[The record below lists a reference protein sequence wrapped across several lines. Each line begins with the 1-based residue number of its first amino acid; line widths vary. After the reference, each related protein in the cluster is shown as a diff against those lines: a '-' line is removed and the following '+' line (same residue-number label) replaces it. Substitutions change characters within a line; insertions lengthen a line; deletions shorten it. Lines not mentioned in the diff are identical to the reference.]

1 MTENSAFPAYIHQNA
16 KGSIKKPKY
25 LLMLREAIAFNLC
38 LLMSCAVPPTAS
50 DVLLA
55 ESIRWYTGENGQV
68 DHVLARDLLEQSVT
82 EGDSLSVMWLARVY
96 ISGRMT
102 FPQDQDRAQKLADSV
117 ADEIEALAH
126 EGNAEAMFLL
136 GTAYAEGLGRTRD
149 EFAGAR
155 WYRAAAEKGHTLAQP
170 NLGNVYF
177 EGIGVQQSDQLAVL
191 WWTLVAKCGD
201 AMPQVR
207 LAEMYEQGRGVSKD
221 ISTALCWY
229 RKAAQRND
237 KNAAAALRRLQ
248 KENQCWFKGNV
259 KTQV

>member
-1 MTENSAFPAYIHQNA
+1 MSAAINRNPGA
-16 KGSIKKPKY
+16 SVKKTKSLP
-25 LLMLREAIAFNLC
+25 MLREAIAFNLC
-38 LLMSCAVPPTAS
+38 LLLSCSVPPTAS

-102 FPQDQDRAQKLADSV
+102 FPQDLDRAQKLANSV

-136 GTAYAEGLGRTRD
+136 GTAYAEGLGRTQD
-149 EFAGAR
+149 ESAGVQ
-155 WYRAAAEKGHTLAQP
+155 WYRAAAEKGHTLAQH

-177 EGIGVQQSDQLAVL
+177 EGIGVQQSDQLAVQ
-191 WWTLVAKCGD
+191 WWTLAAKSGD
-201 AMPQVR
+201 AIPQVR
-207 LAEMYEQGRGVSKD
+207 LAEMYEHGRGVPKE
-221 ISTALCWY
+221 ISTAFCWY
-229 RKAAQRND
+229 RNAAQRGD

-248 KENQCWFKGNV
+248 KENQ
-259 KTQV
+259 

>member
-1 MTENSAFPAYIHQNA
+1 MEDPAMSAIINRNPGA
-16 KGSIKKPKY
+16 SVKKTKSLP
-25 LLMLREAIAFNLC
+25 MLREAIAFNLC
-38 LLMSCAVPPTAS
+38 LLLSCSVPPTAS

-82 EGDSLSVMWLARVY
+82 EGGSLSVMWLARVY

-102 FPQDQDRAQKLADSV
+102 FPQDQDRAQKLANSV
-117 ADEIEALAH
+117 ANEIEALAH

-136 GTAYAEGLGRTRD
+136 GTAYAEGLGRAQNLS
-149 EFAGAR
+149 AGAR
-155 WYRAAAEKGHTLAQP
+155 WYRLAAEKGHTLAQH

-177 EGIGVQQSDQLAVL
+177 EGIGVQQSDQLAVQ
-191 WWTLVAKCGD
+191 WWTLAAKSGD
-201 AMPQVR
+201 AIPQVR

-229 RKAAQRND
+229 RKAAQRGD
-237 KNAAAALRRLQ
+237 KNAVAALVRLQ
-248 KENQCWFKGNV
+248 KENQ
-259 KTQV
+259 

>member
-1 MTENSAFPAYIHQNA
+1 MTEDPAMSATINQNPGA
-16 KGSIKKPKY
+16 SVKKTKSLP
-25 LLMLREAIAFNLC
+25 MLREAIAFHLC
-38 LLMSCAVPPTAS
+38 LLLSCSVPPTAS

-102 FPQDQDRAQKLADSV
+102 FPQDQDKAQKLANSV

-126 EGNAEAMFLL
+126 VGNAEAMFLL
-136 GTAYAEGLGRTRD
+136 GTAYAEGLGRTQD
-149 EFAGAR
+149 ESAGVR
-155 WYRAAAEKGHTLAQP
+155 WYRAAAEKGHTLAQH

-177 EGIGVQQSDQLAVL
+177 EGIGVQQSDQLAVQ
-191 WWTLVAKCGD
+191 WWTLAAKSGD
-201 AMPQVR
+201 AIPQVR

-229 RKAAQRND
+229 RKAAQRGD
-237 KNAAAALRRLQ
+237 KNAVAAIVRLQ
-248 KENQCWFKGNV
+248 NENQ
-259 KTQV
+259 

>member
-1 MTENSAFPAYIHQNA
+1 MSAIINQNPGA
-16 KGSIKKPKY
+16 SVKKTKSLP
-25 LLMLREAIAFNLC
+25 MNREAIAFTLC
-38 LLMSCAVPPTAS
+38 LLLSCSVPPTTS

-117 ADEIEALAH
+117 VDEIEALAH

-136 GTAYAEGLGRTRD
+136 GTAYAEGLGQTQD
-149 EFAGAR
+149 ESAGVR
-155 WYRAAAEKGHTLAQP
+155 WYHAAAEKGHTLAQH

-177 EGIGVQQSDQLAVL
+177 EGIGVQQSDQLAVQ
-191 WWTLVAKCGD
+191 WWTLAAKSGD
-201 AMPQVR
+201 AIPQFR
-207 LAEMYEQGRGVSKD
+207 LAGMYEQGRGVSKD
-221 ISTALCWY
+221 ISTALSWY
-229 RKAAQRND
+229 RKAAQRGD
-237 KNAAAALRRLQ
+237 KNAAAALVRLQ
-248 KENQCWFKGNV
+248 KENR
-259 KTQV
+259 

>member
-1 MTENSAFPAYIHQNA
+1 MTEDPAMSTIINQNPRASVKKTKSFP
-16 KGSIKKPKY
+16 
-25 LLMLREAIAFNLC
+25 MLREAIVFYLC
-38 LLMSCAVPPTAS
+38 LLLSCSVTSTAS

-96 ISGRMT
+96 IAGRMT
-102 FPQDQDRAQKLADSV
+102 FPQDQDKAQKLANSV

-136 GTAYAEGLGRTRD
+136 GTAYAEGLGRTQD
-149 EFAGAR
+149 ESAGVR
-155 WYRAAAEKGHTLAQP
+155 WYRAAAEKGHTLAQH

-177 EGIGVQQSDQLAVL
+177 EGIGVQQNDQLAVQ
-191 WWTLVAKCGD
+191 WWTLAAKSGD
-201 AMPQVR
+201 AIPQVR
-207 LAEMYEQGRGVSKD
+207 LAGMYEQGRGVSKD

-229 RKAAQRND
+229 RKAAQRGD

-248 KENQCWFKGNV
+248 KKNQ
-259 KTQV
+259 